1 MHIALMVQFTFF
13 IHYLVVK
20 PADRKKIK
28 RDIVSGK
35 EEPGTFHRE
44 QKKKAAAKNT

>member
-1 MHIALMVQFTFF
+1 MHVALIIQFTFF
-13 IHYLVVK
+13 IHYLAIK

-35 EEPGTFHRE
+35 EEPGTIPGE